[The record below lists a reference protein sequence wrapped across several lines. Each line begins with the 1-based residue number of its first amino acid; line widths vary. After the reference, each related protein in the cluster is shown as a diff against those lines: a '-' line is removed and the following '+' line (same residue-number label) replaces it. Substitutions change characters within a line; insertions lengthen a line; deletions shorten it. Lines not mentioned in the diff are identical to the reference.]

1 MQKILFVTD
10 CYEPS
15 INGVV
20 TTLKNIKKEAEKD
33 GYEVLVVEPR
43 LFRNFSSVMYPDVK
57 ISIPFGFTKIVDD
70 YKPDFIHIATEG
82 VLGITAL
89 RYCAKHNYNFTT
101 AFHTKWGE
109 FMHSILGIP
118 VNWTNAWLRRFHK
131 NKIVFCT
138 SESMIEYL
146 TNNKIGGKLVSWSR
160 GVDTEIFG
168 PPRLIKSQSNVFIKP
183 RNLLTV
189 NRISKEKNLDAFC
202 QLSNFLYNLTVVG
215 DGPYLNTLKKKYPK
229 VKFTGAL
236 TGKELADAYREAD
249 CFVFPSKNDTF
260 GVVIIEAQM
269 LGTPVA
275 AYPVTGPK
283 DIIVEGINGITHPNL
298 EIAVKRAL
306 VLDRNEVFRYT
317 YDNYSWKHVWKTFE
331 ENMVGVE
338 KNDSKPD
345 SSNKK
350 GWDERTIRSE

>member
-1 MQKILFVTD
+1 MQKILIVTD

-33 GYEVLVVEPR
+33 GYEVLIVEPS
-43 LFRNFSSVMYPDVK
+43 LFRNFSSVVYPDVR
-57 ISIPFGFTKIVDD
+57 ISIPTGFDKIVDD
-70 YKPDFIHIATEG
+70 FGPDFIHIATEG
-82 VLGITAL
+82 VLGVTAL
-89 RYCAKHNYNFTT
+89 RYCAKRNYNFTT

-109 FMHSILGIP
+109 FMNSILKIP
-118 VNWTNAWLRRFHK
+118 VSWTNAWLRRFHK

-138 SESMIEYL
+138 SQSMVDYL
-146 TNNKIGGKLVSWSR
+146 TNNRIGGKLVSWSR

-168 PPRLIKSQSNVFIKP
+168 PPRLMKNQSNTFIKP

-189 NRISKEKNLDAFC
+189 NRVSKEKNLDEFC
-202 QLSNFLYNLTVVG
+202 KLSTFLYNLTVVG
-215 DGPYLNTLKKKYPK
+215 DGPYLKELKKKYPK

-236 TGKELADAYREAD
+236 TGEALAAAYREAD

-275 AYPVTGPK
+275 AYPVTGPI
-283 DIIVEGINGITHPNL
+283 DIIVDGVNGITHPNL
-298 EIAVKRAL
+298 DVAIKRAL
-306 VLDRNEVFRYT
+306 MLDRKAVYEYT
-317 YDNYSWKHVWKTFE
+317 YDNYSWNSVWNTFK

-338 KNDSKPD
+338 KNDNKPD
-345 SSNKK
+345 N
-350 GWDERTIRSE
+350 GNEA

>member
-1 MQKILFVTD
+1 MPKILIVTD

-43 LFRNFSSVMYPDVK
+43 LFRNFSSIIYPDVK
-57 ISIPFGFTKIVDD
+57 ISIPFGFAKIVDN

-89 RYCAKHNYNFTT
+89 RYCAKRNYNFTT

-109 FMHSILGIP
+109 FMHSILSIP
-118 VNWTNAWLRRFHK
+118 VSWTNSWLRRFHRD
-131 NKIVFCT
+131 KIVFCT
-138 SESMIEYL
+138 SQSMVQYL
-146 TNNKIGGKLVSWSR
+146 TEQKIGGKLVSWSR

-168 PPRLIKSQSNVFIKP
+168 PPRLIKNQSNVFIKQ
-183 RNLLTV
+183 RDLLTV

-236 TGKELADAYREAD
+236 TGKELADVYREAD
-249 CFVFPSKNDTF
+249 CFVFPSRNDTF

-306 VLDRNEVFRYT
+306 TVDRKQCFEYT
-317 YDNYSWKHVWKTFE
+317 VSNYSWNSVWNTFR
-331 ENMVGVE
+331 ENVVGVE
-338 KNDSKPD
+338 K
-345 SSNKK
+345 
-350 GWDERTIRSE
+350 

>member
-1 MQKILFVTD
+1 MQKILIVTD

-33 GYEVLVVEPR
+33 GYKVLIVEPS
-43 LFRNFSSVMYPDVK
+43 LFRNFSSYIYPDIR
-57 ISIPFGFTKIVDD
+57 ISIPIGFTKMIDNFQ
-70 YKPDFIHIATEG
+70 PDFIHIATEG
-82 VLGITAL
+82 VLGVTAL
-89 RYCAKHNYNFTT
+89 NYCAKRNYNFTT

-109 FMHSILGIP
+109 FLKSILHIP
-118 VNWTNAWLRRFHK
+118 VSWTNMWLRRFHK

-138 SESMIEYL
+138 SQSMIDYL
-146 TNNKIGGKLVSWSR
+146 TNNKIGGRLVNWSR
-160 GVDTEIFG
+160 GVDTDIFG
-168 PPRLIKSQSNVFIKP
+168 PPRLIRNQSNTFIKP

-202 QLSNFLYNLTVVG
+202 QLSTFLYNLTVVG
-215 DGPYLNTLKKKYPK
+215 DGPYLKELKRKYPK
-229 VKFTGAL
+229 VNFTGAL
-236 TGKELADAYREAD
+236 VGEKLAAAYREAD

-275 AYPVTGPK
+275 AYPVTGPI
-283 DIIVEGINGITHPNL
+283 DIIVDGINGITHPNL

-306 VLDRNEVFRYT
+306 MLDRKAVYEYT
-317 YDNYSWKHVWKTFE
+317 YENYSWQSVWNTFK

-338 KNDSKPD
+338 KNDNKPD
-345 SSNKK
+345 FS
-350 GWDERTIRSE
+350 DEKRWNQRTDRSQ